1 MNRNERLRQE
11 FKQYLIDHFKPKV
24 GMIAEHIGMNYTMIQ
39 DWKVARRDL
48 NDVSLDK
55 IEKFLKQYNR

>member
-55 IEKFLKQYNR
+55 IEKFLKEYNR